1 MHPSCRLAWT
11 RPAHMHFRLADFA
24 AGAGI
29 SADVTGHCAAPAE
42 TAADVTGAAGGTDR
56 CDRRDLR

>member
-1 MHPSCRLAWT
+1 M
-11 RPAHMHFRLADFA
+11 HMHFRLADVA

-29 SADVTGHCAAPAE
+29 SADATGHCAAPAE